1 MQKNSEPP
9 PASYRI
15 RFWPLLLITTL
26 SLVGLPIL
34 LGIMGPMG
42 LLLLHGLLWT
52 AGAFAVGRSRPVL
65 LVSVSLAIVA
75 MGLEW
80 VLLRGEGRALLTAI
94 ALHLAAISFISVI
107 GVYILAAVVRIT
119 TVTADTVLGG
129 ILSYLLLGVL
139 FAFLYSLAEVISPGS
154 FTLPQHMMDAGAA
167 MTWIPLH
174 DTSPLS
180 PEAMHG
186 KAHLLYFS
194 FTTMTTLGYG
204 DIAPR
209 SIIVRSLSS
218 IEAVLGQLYLAVF
231 IARLVANALPFT
243 LRAHSDATQ

>member
-15 RFWPLLLITTL
+15 RFWPLLLVTAL
-26 SLVGLPIL
+26 SLVGLPISL
-34 LGIMGPMG
+34 RIMGPMG
-42 LLLLHGLLWT
+42 LLVLHALFWT

-75 MGLEW
+75 MGSEW
-80 VLLRGEGRALLTAI
+80 VLLRGEGRALLAAI
-94 ALHLAAISFISVI
+94 AFHVAAIGFISVI
-107 GVYILAAVVRIT
+107 GVYILTSVVRTT

-154 FTLPQHMMDAGAA
+154 LTLPQHMMDAGAA
-167 MTWIPLH
+167 MTWIPFH

-180 PEAMHG
+180 REAAHG
-186 KAHLLYFS
+186 QAHLLYFS
-194 FTTMTTLGYG
+194 FSTLTTLGYG

-231 IARLVANALPFT
+231 IARLVANSLLT
-243 LRAHSDATQ
+243 LRAHRDATQ